1 MTILKRFDSPNRSF
15 LTFICLLLVSLS
27 FTSCSAP
34 AMLDADNYGRN
45 HDVFAVDFDPLN
57 LSSISISK
65 MDEGNWQDLG
75 KVRNNEE
82 ARFNIEIDGKFMIVS
97 SNSKKMD
104 EPTYQTW
111 LNHARQDLGM
121 SVDDEYQIFHTIED
135 GWIYEIDLEEYP
147 LLDGSS
153 HRILMYEQK

>member
-1 MTILKRFDSPNRSF
+1 MTFFKLVDSPNRTI
-15 LTFICLLLVSLS
+15 LTFISLLLLSLS

-34 AMLDADNYGRN
+34 SMLDPDNYGRN
-45 HDVFAVDFDPLN
+45 HDVFAVDFDPQN
-57 LSSISISK
+57 LSSITISK
-65 MDEGNWQDLG
+65 MDEGNWEDMG
-75 KVRNNEE
+75 KVRNDED
-82 ARFNIEIDGKFMIVS
+82 ARFNIEIDGKYMIVS

-121 SVDDEYQIFHTIED
+121 GMDDEYHIFSTIEA

-147 LLDGSS
+147 LLDGST